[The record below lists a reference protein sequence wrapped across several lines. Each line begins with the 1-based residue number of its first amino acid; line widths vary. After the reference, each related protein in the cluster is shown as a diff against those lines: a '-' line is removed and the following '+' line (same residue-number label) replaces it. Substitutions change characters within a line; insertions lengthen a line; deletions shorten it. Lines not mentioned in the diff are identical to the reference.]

1 MKIPLRGAV
10 ACLLKFQYSLL
21 FLSTMTSRVADIW
34 KVERGKEIAGED
46 VFKLDRI
53 DRRLLLGKQR
63 NEYLLKNHSG
73 ACKSQYGVVFFV

>member
-10 ACLLKFQYSLL
+10 ACLLKFQYSLF

-34 KVERGKEIAGED
+34 KVKERGKEIAGED

-63 NEYLLKNHSG
+63 DEYLLRIILELV
-73 ACKSQYGVVFFV
+73 SQCIVLYVL